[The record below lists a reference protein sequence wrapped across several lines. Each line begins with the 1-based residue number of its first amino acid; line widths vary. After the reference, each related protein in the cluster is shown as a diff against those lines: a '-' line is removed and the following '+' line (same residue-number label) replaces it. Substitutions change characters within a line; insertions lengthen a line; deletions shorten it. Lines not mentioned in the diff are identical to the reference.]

1 MEPLSALSIATS
13 VIQFVDFSSKIISG
27 SLEIYKSGHAEL
39 SEHSNIRCV
48 TTKLEEL
55 AGGLEKSL
63 KLDDST
69 NSHMSQNDLGLLD
82 LCKGCKTVSDEL
94 IAALDKFTRK
104 GKLGKFSSV
113 SQALRS
119 HWSKQHIATLQKRVD
134 SFRQQ
139 LMINILVSLR

>member
-82 LCKGCKTVSDEL
+82 LCKGCKTVSEEL
-94 IAALDKFTRK
+94 IAALDKVTRK

-139 LMINILVSLR
+139 LIINILVSLR